1 MKSLNKLFGF
11 LLLLPFA
18 FSCKKQDLPAKPQPS
33 PFSVTVQ
40 NAATV
45 PMAGGKVMVDIKAG
59 SDGWWLTVP
68 PEAKTWIGSSQLFG
82 SGDKTI
88 TLTLKANATGAPRS
102 VMIQFNPTF
111 DLPVETISFQ
121 QDQ

>member
-1 MKSLNKLFGF
+1 MKSLNKRIG
-11 LLLLPFA
+11 LLLLLTFA

-45 PMAGGKVMVDIKAG
+45 PTAGGKVMIDIKAG
-59 SDGWWLTVP
+59 SDGWWLNIP
-68 PEAKTWIGSSQLFG
+68 SEAKAWCGSSQSFG

-88 TLTLKANATGAPRS
+88 TLTFKANATGAPRS

-111 DLPVETISFQ
+111 DLPSETISFQ
-121 QDQ
+121 QNQ

>member
-1 MKSLNKLFGF
+1 MKSLNKIFG
-11 LLLLPFA
+11 LLILLPFA

-45 PMAGGKVMVDIKAG
+45 STGGGKVMVDIKAG
-59 SDGWWLTVP
+59 SDGWWLTIP
-68 PEAKTWIGSSQLFG
+68 PEAKTWCASTQLFG

-88 TLTLKANATGAPRS
+88 TLTFSANTTGATRS
-102 VMIQFNPTF
+102 VMIKFNPTF
-111 DLPVETISFQ
+111 DLPAVTIPFQ
-121 QDQ
+121 QDK

>member
-1 MKSLNKLFGF
+1 MKSFNKIVIF

-45 PMAGGKVMVDIKAG
+45 PAGGGKVMVDIKAG
-59 SDGWWLTVP
+59 SDGWWLTIP
-68 PEAKTWIGSSQLFG
+68 PEAKAWSGSSQLFG

-88 TLTLKANATGAPRS
+88 TLTFSANATGSPRS

-121 QDQ
+121 QSQ